1 MIDWL
6 IAASEK
12 CRDIAQKSRDALS
25 ALEKKDAD
33 GAKLIQE
40 YMKADYKA
48 LVGLWEQVDPNKSG
62 AGRLSDMGRHIAFG
76 KENDFTDI
84 LTHDL
89 PDVQRKAEKLAKAR
103 HATTQEVGFEE
114 LLHPVIQDKCL
125 PLYRDGH
132 LRESVLNAVI
142 AVYDMI
148 RHRTQS
154 TLDGNALAGQAFGLE
169 NGLLIFSEVNTE
181 TGQNDQKGFLQI
193 FQGVYTGVRNVKS
206 HSLTHDLDKMK
217 AAQYL
222 VMLSLL
228 ARRVDECKD
237 R

>member
-6 IAASEK
+6 IATNEK
-12 CRDIAQKSRDALS
+12 CRDIAQKARDAQA
-25 ALEKKDAD
+25 ALAKEDAD
-33 GAKLIQE
+33 SVKRIQE
-40 YMKADYKA
+40 YMRADYKA
-48 LVGLWEQVDPNKSG
+48 LVRLWEQVDPEKKS
-62 AGRLSDMGRHIAFG
+62 AGRLSDMGRHIGFG
-76 KENDFTDI
+76 QENDFNDI

-89 PDVQRKAEKLAKAR
+89 PDVQRNVEKLAK
-103 HATTQEVGFEE
+103 TQAGADPVGFEN
-114 LLHPVIQDKCL
+114 LLHPLILEKCV

-142 AVYDMI
+142 AVYDLI
-148 RHRTQS
+148 RQRTQS
-154 TLDGNALAGQAFGLE
+154 NLDGSALAGQAFGLD
-169 NGLLIFSEVNTE
+169 NGKLIFSEIDTD
-181 TGQNDQKGFLQI
+181 TGQNDQRGFLQI

-206 HSLTHDLDKMK
+206 HSLTHDLNPQK

-228 ARRVDECKD
+228 ARRVDECKV

>member
-1 MIDWL
+1 
-6 IAASEK
+6 
-12 CRDIAQKSRDALS
+12 
-25 ALEKKDAD
+25 
-33 GAKLIQE
+33 
-40 YMKADYKA
+40 
-48 LVGLWEQVDPNKSG
+48 
-62 AGRLSDMGRHIAFG
+62 
-76 KENDFTDI
+76 
-84 LTHDL
+84 
-89 PDVQRKAEKLAKAR
+89 
-103 HATTQEVGFEE
+103 
-114 LLHPVIQDKCL
+114 
-125 PLYRDGH
+125 
-132 LRESVLNAVI
+132 VI

-154 TLDGNALAGQAFGLE
+154 TSDGNALTGQAFGLD
-169 NGLLIFSEVNTE
+169 NGRLIFSEVDTE

-228 ARRVDECKD
+228 ARRVDQCKD